1 MSDARSNHDKVVTP
15 RLSWWALNVRFAAG
29 GLFIWLLLTLLGSWA
44 AGSTTASESQFLLS
58 AQWVPL
64 SYLVLV
70 VAYGSI
76 MNRCAAQRDP
86 EGNKSLDSEML

>member
-1 MSDARSNHDKVVTP
+1 MSDARSSHEKVVTP
-15 RLSWWALNVRFAAG
+15 RLSWWVLNVRLAG
-29 GLFIWLLLTLLGSWA
+29 AGLFIWLLLTLLGSWA
-44 AGSTTASESQFLLS
+44 ANSAIAGTSRFLLS

-86 EGNKSLDSEML
+86 QGNKSPDNEMF